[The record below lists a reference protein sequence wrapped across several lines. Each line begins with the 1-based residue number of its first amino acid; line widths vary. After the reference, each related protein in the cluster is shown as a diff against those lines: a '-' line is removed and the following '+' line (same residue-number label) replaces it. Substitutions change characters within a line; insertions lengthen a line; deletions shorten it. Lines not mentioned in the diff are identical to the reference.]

1 MATRFEVASYVES
14 DGEEKVLSA
23 KPEQHFNDL
32 GLKVTVW
39 NVKTDKGA
47 WWVVEGERVPMN
59 LYPPSRRILLFV
71 RRGIFVSHGP
81 HGATSD
87 SRGA

>member
-14 DGEEKVLSA
+14 DGEEKVSSA

-47 WWVVEGERVPMN
+47 WWVRGPYEPVPS
-59 LYPPSRRILLFV
+59 LKA
-71 RRGIFVSHGP
+71 H
-81 HGATSD
+81 TSFRPTRHIRFTWASWRD
-87 SRGA
+87 F